1 MVLYTLGSWICGDHF
16 RPATIMTTITRYG
29 LIGALLVVIVSALSL
44 NSYRLSNKVEKA
56 ERALSDEK
64 ATNIVLGNIID
75 AYQANDAANRAS
87 TTRQLEN
94 ERKLRNESDERLRRF
109 KAAGVG
115 DSCIDS
121 RMPDSNISI
130 LQE

>member
-1 MVLYTLGSWICGDHF
+1 MNK
-16 RPATIMTTITRYG
+16 A
-29 LIGALLVVIVSALSL
+29 IGIVIAALVVIVSALL
-44 NSYRLSNKVEKA
+44 FNSYRLSNKVEKREA
-56 ERALSDEK
+56 ELVAEQVTST
-64 ATNIVLGNIID
+64 ALGNIID
-75 AYQANDAANRAS
+75 AYQANDAANHAS

>member
-1 MVLYTLGSWICGDHF
+1 
-16 RPATIMTTITRYG
+16 MTTWRAALVA
-29 LIGALLVVIVSALSL
+29 LIATAFLFLLL
-44 NSYRLSNKVEKA
+44 NRNHLANKVDKTEA
-56 ERALSDEK
+56 ELVTEQ
-64 ATNIVLGNIID
+64 ATNVALGNIID

-109 KAAGVG
+109 KASAES
-115 DSCIDS
+115 DDCSIK
-121 RMPDSNISI
+121 PLSNASISI

>member
-1 MVLYTLGSWICGDHF
+1 MN
-16 RPATIMTTITRYG
+16 RA
-29 LIGALLVVIVSALSL
+29 IGIVIAVLVVIVLVL
-44 NSYRLSNKVEKA
+44 FFNSYRLSNQVKKTEA
-56 ERALSDEK
+56 ELVAEQ
-64 ATNIVLGNIID
+64 ATNTALGNIID
-75 AYQANDAANRAS
+75 AYGANDAANRAA
-87 TTRQLEN
+87 TARQLEN

-109 KAAGVG
+109 KAAGIG

>member
-1 MVLYTLGSWICGDHF
+1 MNKAMGIVI
-16 RPATIMTTITRYG
+16 A
-29 LIGALLVVIVSALSL
+29 ALVVIVSALFF
-44 NSYRLSNKVEKA
+44 NSYRLANQVEKTEA
-56 ERALSDEK
+56 ELVVEQ
-64 ATNIVLGNIID
+64 ATNTALGNIID
-75 AYQANDAANRAS
+75 AYQVNDAANRAA
-87 TTRQLEN
+87 TARQLDN

>member
-1 MVLYTLGSWICGDHF
+1 MSNKIAGVI
-16 RPATIMTTITRYG
+16 I
-29 LIGALLVVIVSALSL
+29 ALLVVLFLLLLL
-44 NSYRLSNKVEKA
+44 NRNSLSNEVEKA
-56 ERALSDEK
+56 EEALREEQS
-64 ATNIVLGNIID
+64 TNTALGNIID
-75 AYQANDAANRAS
+75 AYQVNDAANRTA
-87 TTRQLEN
+87 TARQLEN

>member
-1 MVLYTLGSWICGDHF
+1 
-16 RPATIMTTITRYG
+16 MTTWRAALVA
-29 LIGALLVVIVSALSL
+29 LIATAFLFLLL
-44 NSYRLSNKVEKA
+44 NRNHLANKVDKTEA
-56 ERALSDEK
+56 ELVTEQ
-64 ATNIVLGNIID
+64 ATNVALGNIID
-75 AYQANDAANRAS
+75 AYQANDAANRVA

-109 KAAGVG
+109 KASGVG

>member
-1 MVLYTLGSWICGDHF
+1 
-16 RPATIMTTITRYG
+16 MTTWRA
-29 LIGALLVVIVSALSL
+29 ALVMLVVTAFLFLLL
-44 NSYRLSNKVEKA
+44 NRNHLANKVDKTEA
-56 ERALSDEK
+56 ELVTEQ
-64 ATNIVLGNIID
+64 ATNIALGNIID
-75 AYQANDAANRAS
+75 AYGANDAANRAA
-87 TTRQLEN
+87 TDRQLEN

>member
-1 MVLYTLGSWICGDHF
+1 
-16 RPATIMTTITRYG
+16 MTTWRAALAA
-29 LIGALLVVIVSALSL
+29 LIATAFLFLLLNRNHLANKVDKTEAELVTEQATNVALS
-44 NSYRLSNKVEKA
+44 
-56 ERALSDEK
+56 
-64 ATNIVLGNIID
+64 NIID
-75 AYQANDAANRAS
+75 AYQANEAANRAS

-109 KAAGVG
+109 KAAGIG

-121 RMPDSNISI
+121 RMPDGNISI

>member
-1 MVLYTLGSWICGDHF
+1 
-16 RPATIMTTITRYG
+16 MTTWRA
-29 LIGALLVVIVSALSL
+29 ALVTLVATSFLFLLL
-44 NSYRLSNKVEKA
+44 NRNHLANKVDKTEA
-56 ERALSDEK
+56 ELVTEQ
-64 ATNIVLGNIID
+64 ATNIALGNIID
-75 AYQANDAANRAS
+75 AYGANDTANRAA
-87 TTRQLEN
+87 TDRQLEN